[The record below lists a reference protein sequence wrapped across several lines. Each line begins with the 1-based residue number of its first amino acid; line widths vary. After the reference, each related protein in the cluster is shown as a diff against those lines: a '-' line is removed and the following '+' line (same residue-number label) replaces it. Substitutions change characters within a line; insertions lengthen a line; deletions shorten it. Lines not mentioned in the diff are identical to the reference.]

1 MYLGWPGGMRGKY
14 PQAGF
19 NQMPIDAGREGRA
32 LCQQEMLMIVRARP
46 MTRFRVDCIRG
57 RRPKFIGN

>member
-1 MYLGWPGGMRGKY
+1 
-14 PQAGF
+14 
-19 NQMPIDAGREGRA
+19 MPIDAGREGRA